1 MPNKIIPAES
11 FRQIEEKANVTKK
24 ILGILPY
31 EYKDYIINKIK
42 IFKISELIKPID
54 KEQLISDEKN

>member
-31 EYKDYIINKIK
+31 EYKDFIINKVK

-54 KEQLISDEKN
+54 KEQLLRDEKN